1 MKDQA
6 RVVIVGGGIFGV
18 SLLYHLTKEG
28 WSDVVLVEKGELTSG
43 STWHAAGQCPNFIG
57 GLSIGHIHH
66 YGTQL
71 YPALEAETGQAAG
84 WHGCGGIRL
93 ASTSDEL
100 DWFKHIEGQSKLIG
114 YEMHIIGPDEIAPLH
129 PFLETF
135 GVIAGAYT
143 VSDGHVD
150 PSSATQ
156 AMAIGARAGGAEIYR
171 NNQVTDIRQ
180 RPSGDWDVITENGT
194 ITADHVVN
202 AGGSFADRVA
212 AMVGLRVPIVNMRHQ
227 YVVTETIEA
236 LKERDIELPVIRDP
250 YSSAYLRQEQNG
262 LLIGPYETTGSKACF
277 LDGVHWS
284 FDRELLPPEMDPIMP
299 WLEKATERL
308 PLFGSAGIR
317 QVISGLITHTPDST
331 FLLGPAPGLRN
342 FWMACGASI
351 GISQGAGAGKYLA
364 QWMVQGQAE
373 INMAPFDP
381 RRFGDWSVGDYALA
395 TSHDEYEEMYALRQP
410 GEYRDAGRPVRTSP
424 LYEQL
429 KAKGALYAAVA
440 GWERPKCFA
449 PDGAAEQYGHRRT
462 NVFQWVAAECRTVRE
477 RVGVADISSFAKF
490 DVRGPDAAA
499 MLDTLLANKLPRRQ
513 GGIGLAHILTANGM
527 IEGEVTITR
536 FADDHFY
543 LASAAV
549 AELRDKDF
557 LIHGVGAGQQVY
569 VDNVS
574 DDFGILL
581 VTGPNARALLS
592 KVTDADLDNAAFPW
606 MTAREIIVAGQKL
619 RALRVSYVGELGWE
633 LHCPMA
639 GMAALYDAVMA
650 AGADFGVGD
659 FGAYAMNSL
668 RMEKAYRGWGTEL
681 TNEVTPFEAAMDRF
695 VVLDK
700 GEFVGRD
707 ALSAVHNE
715 GPRTKLVYLTVN
727 ATDGD
732 CIGNEPV
739 YHDGRLVGV
748 TTSGAFGHAVGHS
761 LAFAYVEPELADED
775 SHLSIK
781 ILGETR
787 DAKIVTRAVYDPENL
802 RLRV

>member
-28 WSDVVLVEKGELTSG
+28 WLDVVLVEKGELTSG

-71 YPALEAETGQAAG
+71 YPALEAETGQSAG

-93 ASTSDEL
+93 ATTTDEL
-100 DWFKHIEGQSKLIG
+100 DWFRHIEGQSKLIG
-114 YEMHIIGPDEIAPLH
+114 YDMHIIGPDEIARMH

-171 NNQVTDIRQ
+171 NNRVTAINR
-180 RPSGDWDVITENGT
+180 RPSGDWDVVTENGT
-194 ITADHVVN
+194 ITAEHVVN
-202 AGGSFADRVA
+202 AGGSFADRVG
-212 AMVGLRVPIVNMRHQ
+212 AMVGLKVPIVNMRHQ
-227 YVVTETIEA
+227 YVVTEAIDE
-236 LKERDIELPVIRDP
+236 LKVRDVELPVIRDP
-250 YSSAYLRQEQNG
+250 YSSTYLRQEQNG
-262 LLIGPYETTGSKACF
+262 LLIGPYETQGSKACF
-277 LDGVHWS
+277 MDGVHWS
-284 FDRELLPPEMDPIMP
+284 FDRELLPPEMDSIMP

-308 PLFGSAGIR
+308 PLFGDAGIR

-331 FLLGPAPGLRN
+331 FLLGPAAGLRN

-381 RRFGDWSVGDYALA
+381 RRFGDWSVGDYALS
-395 TSHDEYEEMYALRQP
+395 TSHDEYEQMYTVRQP
-410 GEYRDAGRPVRTSP
+410 GEYRDAGRPIRTSP

-449 PDGAAEQYGHRRT
+449 PIGATEQYGHRRT
-462 NVFQWVAAECRTVRE
+462 NVFQWVAAECRAVRE

-513 GGIGLAHILTANGM
+513 GGIGLAHILTADGM
-527 IEGEVTITR
+527 IEGEVTVTR
-536 FADDHFY
+536 LADDHFY

-557 LIHGVGAGQQVY
+557 LVHGAGTGQQLQ

-574 DDFGILL
+574 DEFGILL

-592 KVTDADLDNAAFPW
+592 PLTDADLGNAAFPW
-606 MTAREIIVAGQKL
+606 MTAQEITVAGHSL

-639 GMAALYDAVMA
+639 GMVALYNAVMA
-650 AGADFGVGD
+650 AGVDFGVGD

-668 RMEKAYRGWGTEL
+668 RMEKGYRGWGGEL
-681 TNEVTPFEAAMDRF
+681 TNEVTPIEADMERF
-695 VVLDK
+695 VAMGK
-700 GEFVGRD
+700 GDFIGRD
-707 ALSAVHNE
+707 ALSARHNE
-715 GPRTKLVYLTVN
+715 GPRTKLVYLTVSV
-727 ATDGD
+727 TDGD

-748 TTSGAFGHAVGHS
+748 TTSGGFGHAVDQS
-761 LAFAYVEPELADED
+761 LAFAYVEPDLAVTDTP
-775 SHLSIK
+775 LSITV
-781 ILGETR
+781 LGER
-787 DAKIVTRAVYDPENL
+787 KDARILDQAAYDPDNS
-802 RLRV
+802 RLRA